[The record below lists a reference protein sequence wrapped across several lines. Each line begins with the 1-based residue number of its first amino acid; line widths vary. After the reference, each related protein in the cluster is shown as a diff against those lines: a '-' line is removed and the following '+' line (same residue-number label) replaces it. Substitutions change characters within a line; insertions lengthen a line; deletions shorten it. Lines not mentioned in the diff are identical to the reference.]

1 MRHIL
6 VPIALF
12 VMITTI
18 AVGGPLIRAWAR
30 RIESR
35 SQPALPPDAQARLER
50 MEAAI
55 ETIALE
61 VERIAEGQRFTT
73 KLLAERGVPREPL
86 MAPATPSARD
96 AVAEPARRSSNG
108 RLEGGA

>member
-12 VMITTI
+12 TMITVI
-18 AVGGPLIRAWAR
+18 AVGGPLVRAWAR

-35 SQPALPPDAQARLER
+35 TDAPPLAPDAQARLER

-73 KLLAERGVPREPL
+73 KLLAERGVPREPV
-86 MAPATPSARD
+86 
-96 AVAEPARRSSNG
+96 VA
-108 RLEGGA
+108 GGAPTAGVAGAPLHSSSDRAQERGT

>member
-12 VMITTI
+12 TMITVI

-35 SQPALPPDAQARLER
+35 ADAPPLAPDAQARLER

-55 ETIALE
+55 ESIALE

-73 KLLAERGVPREPL
+73 KLLAERGVPREPVV
-86 MAPATPSARD
+86 AGGVQPAAVAATPRH
-96 AVAEPARRSSNG
+96 SSND
-108 RLEGGA
+108 RLPERGA

>member
-12 VMITTI
+12 AMITTI

-35 SQPALPPDAQARLER
+35 SQPPLPPDAQARLER

-73 KLLAERGVPREPL
+73 KLLAERGVPREAASL
-86 MAPATPSARD
+86 QAAASAAPSPS
-96 AVAEPARRSSNG
+96 PNG
-108 RLEGGA
+108 RTPERGA